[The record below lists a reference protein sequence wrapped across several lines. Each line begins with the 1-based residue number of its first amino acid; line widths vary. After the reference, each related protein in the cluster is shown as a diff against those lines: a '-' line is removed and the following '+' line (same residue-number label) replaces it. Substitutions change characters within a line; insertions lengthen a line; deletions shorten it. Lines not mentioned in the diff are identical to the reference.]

1 MSSFLKFGLLSGA
14 GWLLDCALLLLL
26 SQGFGIHI
34 SIANFVSSSV
44 AALLVFTV
52 SRFLIF
58 DSTPGRS
65 FLKTLIYFFYTCG
78 VIVVASVFMGF
89 LVRLVQYG
97 APQLALEITQGQA
110 AFLAKVIV
118 TPPQLL
124 ANFLMSRYLSR
135 AYYPA

>member
-1 MSSFLKFGLLSGA
+1 MRSFLKFGSLSGA
-14 GWLLDCALLLLL
+14 GWLLDCVLLLLL
-26 SQGFGIHI
+26 SQSFGIHV

-44 AALLVFTV
+44 AAILVFTV

-58 DSTPGRS
+58 DRSPGRP

-78 VIVVASVFMGF
+78 VIVVASIFIGF
-89 LVRLVQYG
+89 LVRLAQYG
-97 APQLALEITQGQA
+97 ADHLALEITRGQA

-135 AYYPA
+135 AIY